1 MDLKDQIKLIVD
13 EIRPQFQ
20 TLGEFGFGG
29 IGMPDLVASSF
40 IDVYESY
47 VKAKNLYLD
56 KVGHLPKNGS
66 ESQFDIEDVDES
78 ELEAAYSIAKVQ
90 GFLPAPLM

>member
-1 MDLKDQIKLIVD
+1 MDLKDQIKMILN
-13 EIRPQFQ
+13 EMRPQFQ
-20 TLGEFGFGG
+20 TLGEFGFGS
-29 IGMPDLVASSF
+29 IGTPDLVASTF

-78 ELEAAYSIAKVQ
+78 ELETAYSIAKVQ
-90 GFLPAPLM
+90 GFLPPPRM

>member
-1 MDLKDQIKLIVD
+1 MDLKDQIKMILD
-13 EIRPQFQ
+13 EIRPQFE
-20 TLGEFGFGG
+20 TLGEYGFGC
-29 IGMPDLVASSF
+29 ISTPDLVASSF
-40 IDVYESY
+40 IDIYESY

-90 GFLPAPLM
+90 GFLPPPLM